1 MGSLSDWQ
9 IDSCQP
15 LIMVTWLTW
24 VVQ

>member
-1 MGSLSDWQ
+1 V

-15 LIMVTWLTW
+15 LIAVTWLTW